1 VRQLLKI
8 LIIRRNKY
16 YMLIGAAAPNPF
28 SNYSS
33 IFRKASLAKQPMTL
47 INYNPIIVYIAA
59 ANHIRKAHSLT
70 NIRLPIPMPQLLHR
84 NTSTF
89 HNQHSLRPVALL
101 IQHLKHPIHNRA
113 SLPYSRPAIQ
123 HQKRIQI
130 P

>member
-1 VRQLLKI
+1 MRQLLKI
-8 LIIRRNKY
+8 LIICCNKY

-33 IFRKASLAKQPMTL
+33 IFRKASLAKQSVAL
-47 INYNPIIVYIAA
+47 INHNPIIVHIAA
-59 ANHIRKAHSLT
+59 ANHIRKAHSLA
-70 NIRLPIPMPQLLHR
+70 NIRFPIPMPQLFHS
-84 NTSTF
+84 NTPTL

-101 IQHLKHPIHNRA
+101 IQHFQHPIHNRT
-113 SLPYSRPAIQ
+113 SLSYSRPAIQ